1 MHYNPNNVND
11 KTQKTN
17 QPLFLSKCKYK
28 YNIFAVL
35 NTNTDLYENPNVLI

>member
-1 MHYNPNNVND
+1 MHKSPNTVNE

-17 QPLFLSKCKYK
+17 SPLFLSKCKYK

-35 NTNTDLYENPNVLI
+35 NNNTDLSE